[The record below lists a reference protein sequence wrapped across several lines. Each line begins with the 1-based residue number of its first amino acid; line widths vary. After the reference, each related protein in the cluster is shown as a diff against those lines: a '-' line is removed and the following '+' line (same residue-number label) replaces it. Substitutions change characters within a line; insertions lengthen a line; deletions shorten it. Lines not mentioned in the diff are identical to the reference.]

1 MPLLVVVA
9 GAGFVVVAAVGPGVF
24 RPVPSFRAFRQLIAS
39 MGAVFLPD
47 NASFIHASGLAAGA
61 AVVAPPAEDGAFV
74 VAGATVVPCPI
85 DGFPGIPG
93 RFPPGSFPKILF
105 LASVICPMN
114 CVFQVLKNVSI
125 RSRGLGVV
133 KHGSPSSGH

>member
-61 AVVAPPAEDGAFV
+61 AVVAPPAEDGACV

-85 DGFPGIPG
+85 DGFPK
-93 RFPPGSFPKILF
+93 SLF
-105 LASVICPMN
+105 LASVICPIN

-125 RSRGLGVV
+125 LSRRS
-133 KHGSPSSGH
+133 P